1 LTSDKILEFIKQLD
15 PENDKI
21 VRMRAAIGLGNFGE
35 EATKAIPALI
45 NTLKNDESSK
55 VREHAAKAL
64 GEIAKKVP
72 ETSIPQKLVDSM
84 LDDPS
89 ESVRLIAAEALGELG
104 EKAIQALSIVMCS
117 EADLG
122 VLEKTIETLGKI
134 VETIGSEH
142 QELPQSMITEIITVV
157 KKHTVESLHLA
168 AIDAILK
175 IGEPAIKPLLKI
187 FREEASKDV
196 KTVIEIIFEKLAQKL
211 GYRNKAALIRTHD
224 Y

>member
-1 LTSDKILEFIKQLD
+1 VELIKQLE

-21 VRMRAAIGLGNFGE
+21 VRMRAAIGLANCAE
-35 EATKAIPALI
+35 EAKNAIPALL
-45 NTLKNDESSK
+45 NALKNDESSK
-55 VREHAAKAL
+55 VREQAAKAL

-72 ETSIPQKLVDSM
+72 NTSIPQKLVDSM

-104 EKAIQALSIVMCS
+104 EKAIPALSIVMRS

-134 VETIGSEH
+134 VETIGKDQ
-142 QELPQSMITEIITVV
+142 QELLQSMLTEIIAVV

-175 IGEPAIKPLLKI
+175 MGEPAIKPLLKI
-187 FREEASKDV
+187 FRQEESKDV

-224 Y
+224 F